1 VIKRKMQ
8 SEIKIQ
14 NSRSVPPEQCVFC
27 QIVSRKLP
35 AAIVYEND
43 NYIAFMDKAPFSE
56 GHTLVCPKKH
66 GETIWDMTEEDIG
79 GLFAL
84 ASRLSRAVM
93 RATNSDGFRFVQN
106 NGEAANQVVAHVHVH
121 VIPVK
126 LSNKGLWLDR
136 KTFPLE
142 ELEVTA
148 VRIRKAFDE
157 LYP

>member
-1 VIKRKMQ
+1 MQ
-8 SEIKIQ
+8 GELRIQ
-14 NSRSVPPEQCVFC
+14 NSRSVPPEECVFC
-27 QIVSRKLP
+27 KIVARKLP

-43 NYIAFMDKAPFSE
+43 DYIAFMDKAPFSE
-56 GHTLVCPKKH
+56 GHTLVCPRKH
-66 GETIWDMTEEDIG
+66 GETIWDMAEPEIG

-84 ASRLSRAVM
+84 SARLSRAVM
-93 RATNSDGFRFVQN
+93 KATNSDGFRFVQN

-142 ELEVTA
+142 ELEITA
-148 VRIRKAFDE
+148 QKIRKEIDS
-157 LYP
+157 